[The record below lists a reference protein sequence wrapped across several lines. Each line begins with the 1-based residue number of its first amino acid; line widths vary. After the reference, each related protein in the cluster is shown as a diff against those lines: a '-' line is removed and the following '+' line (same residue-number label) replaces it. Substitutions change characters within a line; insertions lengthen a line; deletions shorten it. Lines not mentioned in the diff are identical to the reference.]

1 MRVIGGAARGR
12 HLLVPKT
19 TATRPTSDLIRGVI
33 FNLLEQEDVV
43 WDRVLD
49 LYAGSGA
56 LGIEALS
63 RGAASATFVEQ
74 HPAACRTIAENLR
87 RLGLSDRATVL
98 CQPVRRA
105 LPKLGDRYSI
115 ILLDPPYA
123 DPDVETV
130 LAELAASPLVGP
142 DTVIVLEHSRQRDPA
157 PTDARLRRVK
167 VRCHGDTCVSLF
179 RRGE

>member
-1 MRVIGGAARGR
+1 MRVIGGAERGR
-12 HLLVPKT
+12 PLLAPKT
-19 TATRPTSDLIRGVI
+19 KATRPTSDLIRGVI

-63 RGAASATFVEQ
+63 RGAATATFVEH
-74 HPAACRTIAENLR
+74 HPAACRAIAENLR

-98 CQPVRRA
+98 CQSVRRA
-105 LPKLGDRYSI
+105 LPKLGGRYSI

-123 DPDVETV
+123 DPDVEEV
-130 LAELAASPLVGP
+130 LTALAASPLVGP
-142 DTVIVLEHSRQRDPA
+142 ETVIVLEHARQRDLA
-157 PTDARLRRVK
+157 LEGARLRPVK
-167 VRCHGDTCVSLF
+167 VRCHGDTCVTLF